1 MSTSTA
7 DHTREAWARYAERL
21 HGLEGAE
28 YDEAET
34 DAWDELQTTL
44 RGLQPMPAIAGAG
57 ASEA

>member
-7 DHTREAWARYAERL
+7 DRTREAWARYAERL

-34 DAWDELQTTL
+34 DAWEELQAAL
-44 RGLQPMPAIAGAG
+44 RGLQPLPLIAGAT
-57 ASEA
+57 ASQA